1 MPVGPVDT
9 ASLDVDIHGIDADT
23 LVTLEGLLVSRMG
36 VAGEQ
41 AADLI
46 VVSDIQDLILRA
58 WRDKSPDVGGDGS
71 AGWGLSGLVLERT
84 GQAVLPPQSH
94 PFHINNVSL
103 LIKPSDVA
111 RSVRSSHPS
120 ARLKGSSLSP

>member
-71 AGWGLSGLVLERT
+71 TGWGLSGLVLERA

-111 RSVRSSHPS
+111 RSVCSSHPS